1 MFHNWPLRLLGAA
14 GFGALG
20 WRLGG
25 MVSQVSSSKEEFLP
39 WGLALSL
46 SGLPIGA
53 LVMPYI
59 TTVPLSKGID
69 RFNQVPTAT
78 LMSGTIG
85 LFIGLVFAS
94 LLSVPLY
101 SLEGWHGWGVPLM
114 LSFGLG
120 SMGLL
125 LGVQREADVGYVFPR
140 PEAKTA
146 GVVDDTHSGRIL
158 VDTSAVIDGRIAD
171 LTQTGFV
178 EGTLVVPRFVLDEL
192 RHIADSS
199 DPIRRTR
206 GRRGLEV
213 LTKLRENHSVPV
225 EVLDQDLTNGT
236 EVDAMLVK
244 IADSMG
250 ASILTTDFN
259 LNRVA
264 ELQGIRVLNVNEL
277 ANALKPVV
285 LPGEELHVSII
296 QEGKES
302 GQGIA
307 YLDDG
312 TMVVVEG
319 GKKFI
324 NSNRDVTVTRVLQ
337 TGAGRMIFAQ
347 NRQN

>member
-1 MFHNWPLRLLGAA
+1 MFRNWPLRLLGAA

-25 MVSQVSSSKEEFLP
+25 MVSQVSTSKEEFLP

-53 LVMPYI
+53 IVMPYI
-59 TTVPLSKGID
+59 TTVPLGKGID
-69 RFNQVPTAT
+69 RFNQVPAAT

-125 LGVQREADVGYVFPR
+125 LGIQREADVGQAFLGMEAR
-140 PEAKTA
+140 PKEVEGAEPA
-146 GVVDDTHSGRIL
+146 RIL

-199 DPIRRTR
+199 DPMRRTR

-213 LTKLRENHSVPV
+213 LTKLREDDSVAV
-225 EVLDQDLTNGT
+225 EVLDQDLSNGT

-244 IADSMG
+244 IACSMG
-250 ASILTTDFN
+250 ATILTTDFN

-277 ANALKPVV
+277 ANALKPIV

-296 QEGKES
+296 QEGKEA
-302 GQGIA
+302 GQGVA

-319 GKKFI
+319 GKRFI
-324 NSNRDVTVTRVLQ
+324 NTNRDVTVTRVLQ

>member
-1 MFHNWPLRLLGAA
+1 MFNKWFLRLLGAV
-14 GFGALG
+14 GFGAIG

-25 MVSQVSSSKEEFLP
+25 LVSQASTNKEEFLP

-59 TTVPLSKGID
+59 TAVPLSKGID

-101 SLEGWHGWGVPLM
+101 SLDGWHGWGVPLM

-120 SMGLL
+120 PLGLL
-125 LGVQREADVGYVFPR
+125 LGIQREADVGHIWPR
-140 PEAKTA
+140 AMESPKASDTA
-146 GVVDDTHSGRIL
+146 GGERIL

-213 LTKLRENHSVPV
+213 LGKLRNSDSVPV
-225 EVLDQDLTNGT
+225 EVLDQDLAYGV

-244 IADSMG
+244 MAGTMR
-250 ASILTTDFN
+250 APILTTDFN

-285 LPGEELHVSII
+285 LPGEELHVRIV
-296 QEGKES
+296 QEGKEA

-307 YLDDG
+307 FLDDG

-319 GKKFI
+319 GRKFI
-324 NSNRDVTVTRVLQ
+324 NTDRDVTVTRVLQ

-347 NRQN
+347 TRNG

>member
-1 MFHNWPLRLLGAA
+1 MFRNWPLRLLGAA
-14 GFGALG
+14 LFGALG

-25 MVSQVSSSKEEFLP
+25 MVSQVSGSKEEFLP

-69 RFNQVPTAT
+69 RFNQVPAT
-78 LMSGTIG
+78 TVMSGTIG
-85 LFIGLVFAS
+85 LFVGLVFAS

-101 SLEGWHGWGVPLM
+101 SLEGWHGWGIPLM

-125 LGVQREADVGYVFPR
+125 LGIQREADMGYVFPR
-140 PEAKTA
+140 VEAKPKEAEATN
-146 GVVDDTHSGRIL
+146 GTRIL

-178 EGTLVVPRFVLDEL
+178 EGTLVVPGFVLDEL

-213 LTKLRENHSVPV
+213 LTKLRECDSVLV
-225 EVLDQDLTNGT
+225 EFVEQDLTNGT

-244 IADSMG
+244 MAGSMG
-250 ASILTTDFN
+250 APILTTDFN

-296 QEGKES
+296 QEGKEA
-302 GQGIA
+302 GQGVA

-319 GKKFI
+319 GKRFI
-324 NSNRDVTVTRVLQ
+324 NTNRDVTVTRVLQ

-347 NRQN
+347 NRHN

>member
-1 MFHNWPLRLLGAA
+1 MFRNWPLRLLGAA

-20 WRLGG
+20 WRLGDV
-25 MVSQVSSSKEEFLP
+25 VSQASTSRGEFLP

-69 RFNQVPTAT
+69 RFNQVPTST
-78 LMSGTIG
+78 LMSATIG
-85 LFIGLVFAS
+85 LFVGLVFAS

-101 SLEGWHGWGVPLM
+101 SLEGWHGWGIPLM

-120 SMGLL
+120 SMGML
-125 LGVQREADVGYVFPR
+125 LGIQRERDVGYVFPR
-140 PEAKTA
+140 VETKQREIEDAE
-146 GVVDDTHSGRIL
+146 GSRIL

-199 DPIRRTR
+199 DSIRRTR

-213 LTKLRENHSVPV
+213 LTKLRENDAVPV
-225 EVLDQDLTNGT
+225 EVIDQDLDHGI

-244 IADSMG
+244 MACSMG
-250 ASILTTDFN
+250 SPILTTDFN

-296 QEGKES
+296 QEGKEA
-302 GQGIA
+302 GQGVA

-324 NSNRDVTVTRVLQ
+324 NTNRDVTVTRVLQ

-347 NRQN
+347 NRHN

>member
-1 MFHNWPLRLLGAA
+1 MFRNWPLRLLGAA

-25 MVSQVSSSKEEFLP
+25 MVSQVSTSKEEFLP

-53 LVMPYI
+53 FVMPYI
-59 TTVPLSKGID
+59 TTVPLGKGID
-69 RFNQVPTAT
+69 RFNQVPAAT

-125 LGVQREADVGYVFPR
+125 LGIQREADVGQAFLGMEAR
-140 PEAKTA
+140 PKEVEGAEPA
-146 GVVDDTHSGRIL
+146 RIL

-199 DPIRRTR
+199 DPMRRTR

-213 LTKLRENHSVPV
+213 LTKLREDDSVAV
-225 EVLDQDLTNGT
+225 EVLDQDLSNGT

-244 IADSMG
+244 IACSMG
-250 ASILTTDFN
+250 ATILTTDFN

-277 ANALKPVV
+277 ANALKPIV

-296 QEGKES
+296 QEGKEA
-302 GQGIA
+302 GQGVA

-319 GKKFI
+319 GKRFI
-324 NSNRDVTVTRVLQ
+324 NTNRDVTVTRVLQ

>member
-1 MFHNWPLRLLGAA
+1 MFRNWPLRLLGAA
-14 GFGALG
+14 VFGALG

-25 MVSQVSSSKEEFLP
+25 MVSQVSTSKEEFLP

-85 LFIGLVFAS
+85 LFVGLVFAS

-101 SLEGWHGWGVPLM
+101 SLEGWHGWGIPLM

-120 SMGLL
+120 SLGLL
-125 LGVQREADVGYVFPR
+125 LGIQREADVGYVFPKA
-140 PEAKTA
+140 EAKPVPVEAAEST
-146 GVVDDTHSGRIL
+146 RIL

-199 DPIRRTR
+199 DPMRRTR

-213 LTKLRENHSVPV
+213 LTKLREDEAVPV
-225 EVLDQDLTNGT
+225 EVMDQDLTNGV

-244 IADSMG
+244 MAGTMG
-250 ASILTTDFN
+250 APILTTDFN

-296 QEGKES
+296 QEGKEA
-302 GQGIA
+302 GQGVA

-324 NSNRDVTVTRVLQ
+324 NTNRDVTVTRVLQ

-347 NRQN
+347 NRHN

>member
-1 MFHNWPLRLLGAA
+1 MFGNWPLRLLGAT
-14 GFGALG
+14 GFGAIG

-25 MVSQVSSSKEEFLP
+25 VVSQASTIKEEFLP

-53 LVMPYI
+53 LVMPYL

-69 RFNQVPTAT
+69 RFNQVPTTT

-125 LGVQREADVGYVFPR
+125 LGIQREADVGHVFPSVEIKPSEPVT
-140 PEAKTA
+140 PEGT
-146 GVVDDTHSGRIL
+146 RIL

-213 LTKLRENHSVPV
+213 LTKLRENQSVRV
-225 EVLDQDLTNGT
+225 EVLDEDLTNGT

-244 IADSMG
+244 IAGSMG
-250 ASILTTDFN
+250 SPILTTDFN

-296 QEGKES
+296 QEGKEA

-324 NSNRDVTVTRVLQ
+324 NTNRDVMVTRVLQ

-347 NRQN
+347 NRHN

>member
-1 MFHNWPLRLLGAA
+1 
-14 GFGALG
+14 
-20 WRLGG
+20 
-25 MVSQVSSSKEEFLP
+25 MVSQVSTSKEEFLP

-53 LVMPYI
+53 IVMPYI
-59 TTVPLSKGID
+59 TTVPLGKGID
-69 RFNQVPTAT
+69 RFNQVPAAT

-125 LGVQREADVGYVFPR
+125 LGIQREADVGQAFLGMEAR
-140 PEAKTA
+140 PKEVEGAEPA
-146 GVVDDTHSGRIL
+146 RIL

-199 DPIRRTR
+199 DPMRRTR

-213 LTKLRENHSVPV
+213 LTKLREDDSVAV
-225 EVLDQDLTNGT
+225 EVLDQDLSNGT

-244 IADSMG
+244 IACSMG
-250 ASILTTDFN
+250 ATILTTDFN

-277 ANALKPVV
+277 ANALKPIV

-296 QEGKES
+296 QEGKEA
-302 GQGIA
+302 GQGVA

-319 GKKFI
+319 GKRFI
-324 NSNRDVTVTRVLQ
+324 NTNRDVTVTRVLQ

>member
-1 MFHNWPLRLLGAA
+1 MFGNWSLRILGAT
-14 GFGALG
+14 GFGAIG

-25 MVSQVSSSKEEFLP
+25 VVSQASTSKEEFLP

-53 LVMPYI
+53 LVMPYL

-69 RFNQVPTAT
+69 RFNQVPTTT

-125 LGVQREADVGYVFPR
+125 LGIQREADVGHVFPSVETKPSEPVT
-140 PEAKTA
+140 PEGT
-146 GVVDDTHSGRIL
+146 RIL

-213 LTKLRENHSVPV
+213 LTKLRENQSVRV
-225 EVLDQDLTNGT
+225 EVLDEDLTNGT

-244 IADSMG
+244 IAGSMG
-250 ASILTTDFN
+250 SPILTTDFN

-296 QEGKES
+296 QEGKEA

-324 NSNRDVTVTRVLQ
+324 NTNRDVTVTRVLQ

>member
-1 MFHNWPLRLLGAA
+1 MFRNWPLRLLGAA
-14 GFGALG
+14 VFGALG

-25 MVSQVSSSKEEFLP
+25 MVSQVSTSKEEFLP

-85 LFIGLVFAS
+85 LFVGLVFAS

-101 SLEGWHGWGVPLM
+101 SLEGWHGWGIPLM

-120 SMGLL
+120 SLGLL
-125 LGVQREADVGYVFPR
+125 LGIQRDADVGYVFPKA
-140 PEAKTA
+140 EAKPAPVEAAEST
-146 GVVDDTHSGRIL
+146 RIL

-199 DPIRRTR
+199 DPMRRTR

-213 LTKLRENHSVPV
+213 LTKLREDEAVPV
-225 EVLDQDLTNGT
+225 EVMDQDLTNGV

-244 IADSMG
+244 MAGTMG
-250 ASILTTDFN
+250 APILTTDFN

-296 QEGKES
+296 QEGKEA
-302 GQGIA
+302 GQGVA

-324 NSNRDVTVTRVLQ
+324 NTNRDVTVTRVLQ

-347 NRQN
+347 NRHN

>member
-1 MFHNWPLRLLGAA
+1 
-14 GFGALG
+14 
-20 WRLGG
+20 
-25 MVSQVSSSKEEFLP
+25 
-39 WGLALSL
+39 
-46 SGLPIGA
+46 
-53 LVMPYI
+53 MPYI

-69 RFNQVPTAT
+69 RFNQVPAT
-78 LMSGTIG
+78 TVMSGTIG
-85 LFIGLVFAS
+85 LFVGLVFAS

-101 SLEGWHGWGVPLM
+101 SLEGWHGWGIPLM

-125 LGVQREADVGYVFPR
+125 LGIQREADMGYVFPR
-140 PEAKTA
+140 VEAKPKEAEATN
-146 GVVDDTHSGRIL
+146 GTRIL

-178 EGTLVVPRFVLDEL
+178 EGTLVVPGFVLDEL

-213 LTKLRENHSVPV
+213 LTKLRECDSVLV
-225 EVLDQDLTNGT
+225 EFVEQDLTNGT

-244 IADSMG
+244 MAGSMG
-250 ASILTTDFN
+250 APILTTDFN

-296 QEGKES
+296 QEGKEA
-302 GQGIA
+302 GQGVA

-319 GKKFI
+319 GKRFI
-324 NSNRDVTVTRVLQ
+324 NTNRDVTVTRVLQ

-347 NRQN
+347 NRHN